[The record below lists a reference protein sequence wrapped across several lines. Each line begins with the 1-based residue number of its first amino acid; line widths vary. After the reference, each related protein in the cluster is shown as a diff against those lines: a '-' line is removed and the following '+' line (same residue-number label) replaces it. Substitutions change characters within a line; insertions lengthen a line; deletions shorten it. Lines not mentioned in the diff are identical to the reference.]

1 MNAPMAT
8 CLYGK
13 LPGHGD
19 FVSRGLERSREA
31 ALDETLA
38 RSVEQAREEWGPEFG
53 ETYAS
58 AQPWL
63 FAAAAGTA
71 IVIPSADKVGRLF
84 PLYAA
89 TGHRVVLQ
97 HLYDTVVEAIAAPQ
111 GADDL
116 FEALENLEIFDGGAS
131 SEPEGQW
138 FCIDEKAPRL
148 PLCWDEASVTPGV
161 IMA

>member
-1 MNAPMAT
+1 MASGR
-8 CLYGK
+8 YGK

-38 RSVEQAREEWGPEFG
+38 RSVEQARQEWGQQFD
-53 ETYAS
+53 ETFAA

-97 HLYDTVVEAIAAPQ
+97 HLYDTVVEAIAATR
-111 GADDL
+111 GADEL
-116 FEALENLEIFDGGAS
+116 FEALENLEAFNGDAS
-131 SEPEGQW
+131 PESEGQW
-138 FCIDEKAPRL
+138 FCIDEEAPRL
-148 PLCWDEASVTPGV
+148 PLCWDEASLSPGV

>member
-1 MNAPMAT
+1 MAS

-38 RSVEQAREEWGPEFG
+38 RSVEQARHEWGLEFG

-89 TGHRVVLQ
+89 TGARVVLQ
-97 HLYDTVVEAIAAPQ
+97 DLYDTVVEAIAAPQ
-111 GADDL
+111 DADSL
-116 FEALENLEIFDGGAS
+116 FEALENLEAYEGDAC

-138 FCIDEKAPRL
+138 FCIDEEAPRL
-148 PLCWDEASVTPGV
+148 PLCWDEASVTPGE